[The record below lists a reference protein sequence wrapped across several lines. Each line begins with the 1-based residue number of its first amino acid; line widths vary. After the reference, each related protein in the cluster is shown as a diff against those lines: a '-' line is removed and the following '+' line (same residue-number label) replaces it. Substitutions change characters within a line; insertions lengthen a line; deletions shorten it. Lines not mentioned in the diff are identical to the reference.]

1 MTELSLGSSR
11 EIAPVPA
18 HIGHF
23 YSGAD
28 DLADQLAFA
37 RSAIADPDRALLL
50 FGPRGAADVLL
61 RALEAHVGRDL
72 ATERVKGQIVLAH
85 GDADPDQQLQTV
97 LGTIRDLLSN
107 GFKQIHILARV
118 GWDIPDW
125 PPPEDLLWLE
135 SRFTDAITPYPA
147 VLFCAYDLTWMPGDA
162 LIYGG
167 IETHPFIYLGGQLSA
182 NPQWV
187 EPETYVT
194 SRLSR
199 LPWLSGN
206 HG

>member
-1 MTELSLGSSR
+1 LAELKLGSSR
-11 EIAPVPA
+11 KRAPVPA
-18 HIGHF
+18 HVGHF
-23 YSGAD
+23 YSGPD
-28 DLADQLAFA
+28 DVADQVAFA
-37 RSAIADPDRALLL
+37 SSAIADPARALLL
-50 FGPRGAADVLL
+50 FGPRGVAEVLL
-61 RALEAHVGRDL
+61 RELESHVGRQL
-72 ATERVKGQIVLAH
+72 ATERRKGQIVLAH

-97 LGTIRDLLSN
+97 LGAVRDLLSK
-107 GFKQIHILARV
+107 GFEQIHVLARV

-135 SRFTDAITPYPA
+135 SRFTDAISPYPV

-187 EPETYVT
+187 ETETYVN

-199 LPWLSGN
+199 LPWLTGN
-206 HG
+206 DG